1 MSSVLFSRGIN
12 TQTGGRRK
20 ADEVTR
26 DIVGI
31 KEQVAI
37 AASMSSSNR
46 EGLAKCNALMSEL
59 EGRIMGLTGTI
70 DALQTKVKELEERK
84 ERGKSKASTES

>member
-59 EGRIMGLTGTI
+59 ESKISSLVETLGGLQ
-70 DALQTKVKELEERK
+70 AKVKELEERK